1 MLLAAGPILILCAVG
16 IKQNNPWWAFTSYSP
31 FAFKTARFLFRVL
44 LIFFSG
50 EKMTDEEVDTLL
62 SGVEDN
68 QGQVN
73 YEGRFRV
80 YNIVVCIN

>member
-1 MLLAAGPILILCAVG
+1 MSEKKSFNAQIAIDMLILIVCVC
-16 IKQNNPWWAFTSYSP
+16 
-31 FAFKTARFLFRVL
+31 VCV
-44 LIFFSG
+44 SG

-73 YEGRFRV
+73 YEGK
-80 YNIVVCIN
+80 